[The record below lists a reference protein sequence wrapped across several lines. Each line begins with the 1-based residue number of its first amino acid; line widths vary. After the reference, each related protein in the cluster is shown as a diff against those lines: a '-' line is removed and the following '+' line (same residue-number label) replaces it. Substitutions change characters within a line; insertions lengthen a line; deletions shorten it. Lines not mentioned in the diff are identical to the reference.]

1 MKVLQSNGIILVKSL
16 GNRTPVGKRDRWP
29 DHARKF
35 VGFGVANDGSENYWV
50 GCYFDL
56 VSGEQFLYAYGSP
69 MDYDTCNA
77 VTIEMNTVFETATG
91 PESIGEVF
99 NSVIRR
105 NCQWKVPA

>member
-1 MKVLQSNGIILVKSL
+1 MKVLQSNGIVLMKSS

-29 DHARKF
+29 DHARGF

-50 GCYFDL
+50 GCVFRLINGD
-56 VSGEQFLYAYGSP
+56 EFLYAYGDA
-69 MDYDTCNA
+69 MDYETCNA
-77 VTIEMNTVFETATG
+77 VTIEMNTVFETSTG

-105 NCQWKVPA
+105 GCQWKIPA